1 MKAVSPKQGFILIIS
16 LVMIWS
22 LNWPVTKIALEYT
35 PPFLFSG
42 MRTFL
47 GGLILLSIF
56 WPKLR
61 NLNLRKNWGIYSIS
75 AIFNVILYYGLQ
87 TIGLHYLPS
96 GLFSV
101 IVFLQPILVGMMA
114 WIWLQEKMTKFK
126 LIGLILGI
134 IGELVISEGSFSGEI
149 SIVGV
154 LLAVGTAVSWAIG
167 TVYAKKIEQRVD
179 VLSMIIVQFIMGGII
194 LTAIGAS
201 IENWRDIQLN
211 FSYMFGLLFGAILV
225 IALGWFIYFTLVRHG
240 EASKV
245 ASYMFVIPIVAL
257 IIGALFLNEPITFNI
272 LVGIIMVTMSIYF
285 VNRKPKK
292 LDIVKIQS

>member
-1 MKAVSPKQGFILIIS
+1 MIS
-16 LVMIWS
+16 
-22 LNWPVTKIALEYT
+22 
-35 PPFLFSG
+35 G
-42 MRTFL
+42 
-47 GGLILLSIF
+47 
-56 WPKLR
+56 
-61 NLNLRKNWGIYSIS
+61 
-75 AIFNVILYYGLQ
+75 
-87 TIGLHYLPS
+87 
-96 GLFSV
+96 
-101 IVFLQPILVGMMA
+101 
-114 WIWLQEKMTKFK
+114 
-126 LIGLILGI
+126 
-134 IGELVISEGSFSGEI
+134 GSFSGEI

-179 VLSMIIVQFIMGGII
+179 VLSMIIVQFMIGGII

-225 IALGWFIYFTLVRHG
+225 IALGWLIYFTLVRLG

-257 IIGALFLNEPITFNI
+257 MIGALFLNEPITLNI
-272 LVGIIMVTMSIYF
+272 LVGIILVTMSIYF

-292 LDIVKIQS
+292 LDVARIESEQL

>member
-1 MKAVSPKQGFILIIS
+1 
-16 LVMIWS
+16 
-22 LNWPVTKIALEYT
+22 
-35 PPFLFSG
+35 
-42 MRTFL
+42 
-47 GGLILLSIF
+47 
-56 WPKLR
+56 
-61 NLNLRKNWGIYSIS
+61 
-75 AIFNVILYYGLQ
+75 
-87 TIGLHYLPS
+87 
-96 GLFSV
+96 
-101 IVFLQPILVGMMA
+101 MA
-114 WIWLQEKMTKFK
+114 WIWLQEKMTKSKF
-126 LIGLILGI
+126 IGLILGI
-134 IGELVISEGSFSGEI
+134 IGEAVISEGSFSGEI

-179 VLSMIIVQFIMGGII
+179 VLSMIIVQFMIGGII

-225 IALGWFIYFTLVRHG
+225 IALGWLIYFTLVRLG

-257 IIGALFLNEPITFNI
+257 MIGALFLNEPITLNI
-272 LVGIIMVTMSIYF
+272 LVGIILVTMSIYF

-292 LDIVKIQS
+292 LDVARIESEQL